1 MTHTV
6 PVDPCNSVTASVA
19 AKGMS
24 TYARAGKSAVAATTT
39 PATVTSASSSATPA
53 STTRVTAAAPTA
65 TAAATTARGGTGGRN
80 RCR

>member
-6 PVDPCNSVTASVA
+6 PVDPRNSVTASVA

-24 TYARAGKSAVAATTT
+24 TYARAGKSAVAATT